1 MKSKV
6 YIEKNYSD
14 IQYVDKN
21 GITFKNGDK
30 IIFADCIGKFC
41 NSATCVAE
49 RDITASPHYF
59 EFYTDGKPV
68 RIIFNYK
75 GLFSN
80 HINNKHFTELQMQI
94 NNAGY
99 SSYDLS

>member
-30 IIFADCIGKFC
+30 IIFADCTVREDVGSSK
-41 NSATCVAE
+41 T
-49 RDITASPHYF
+49 ITF
-59 EFYTDGKPV
+59 E
-68 RIIFNYK
+68 
-75 GLFSN
+75 L
-80 HINNKHFTELQMQI
+80 
-94 NNAGY
+94 
-99 SSYDLS
+99 